1 MNLVKS
7 EPGSCVGRMTNV
19 IQSEQVAEKAIS
31 VRLDADAQRS
41 LELLMRDGTSQ
52 SEAIRSALISASSAA
67 RNARVEADAKRL
79 GADPDDRALIAELNE
94 FFDES

>member
-1 MNLVKS
+1 MSASSEKLMNLVKS
-7 EPGSCVGRMTNV
+7 EPGFVVVRMTNV

-52 SEAIRSALISASSAA
+52 SERDPFGSDL
-67 RNARVEADAKRL
+67 RVAC
-79 GADPDDRALIAELNE
+79 GAERPGRG
-94 FFDES
+94 